1 MSASSA
7 RGPDVNGPLGPSP
20 APNKK
25 PGRRASPYRQPGTL
39 TPRPNVVELPA
50 GHRAQID
57 PPLTSDG
64 FIGGGFAMDSLAFMR
79 WASAYFYDDN
89 VSLCVLLFL
98 IGSQEPGGLACVT
111 QKDIAQGISEQ
122 MWEDLRKRRDQSQV
136 SRSISKLTALGLVH
150 MPKRGQYQLQPA
162 ATLRGGS
169 QTFERPVRQRNGAR
183 TEKVRVRVDQLSILA
198 DLLDDPNVPEAF
210 KQLARP
216 DPELPRRRGAAKQSD
231 SESPGGQC

>member
-7 RGPDVNGPLGPSP
+7 RGPDVGGPLGPSP
-20 APNKK
+20 APEK
-25 PGRRASPYRQPGTL
+25 PPARRASPYRQPGTL
-39 TPRPNVVELPA
+39 APRPNVVELPA
-50 GHRAQID
+50 GHRAQIE

-64 FIGGGFAMDSLAFMR
+64 FIGGGFTMDSLAFMR

-111 QKDIAQGISEQ
+111 QNDIARGISEQ

-136 SRSISKLTALGLVH
+136 SRSIGKLTALGLVH
-150 MPKRGQYQLQPA
+150 SPKRAHYQLQPA

-169 QTFERPVRQRNGAR
+169 QTFERPVRQRSGAR

-198 DLLDDPNVPEAF
+198 DIMEDPDVNEAF
-210 KQLARP
+210 KRLAQP
-216 DPELPRRRGAAKQSD
+216 DPELPRRRRAPKQSEP
-231 SESPGGQC
+231 ESTGGQC